1 MDSISYPRK
10 EVVWTKLKEMDEKEQ
25 RMLIARITSL
35 AQSMA
40 SLNSRIRL
48 IEKKLEIGMTFTK
61 GDEFICLEKFSVFNT
76 LSKEAYE
83 IEPMSPIVFLEYK
96 DKNSIVAF
104 FGEQELSFSLSEF
117 ESLIFS
123 GIVVPCEK
131 AKEK

>member
-10 EVVWTKLKEMDEKEQ
+10 KVLWIKLKEMDEKKQE
-25 RMLIARITSL
+25 MFIASISTL
-35 AQSMA
+35 AQSIE
-40 SLNSRIRL
+40 SLSCRIRL
-48 IEKKLEIGMTFTK
+48 IEKKLGIGMTFTK
-61 GDEFICLEKFSVFNT
+61 GDKFTCLEKLSVFNT
-76 LSKEAYE
+76 LSGEEYK

-104 FGEQELSFSLSEF
+104 LGEQELSFSLFEF

-123 GIVVPCEK
+123 GIIVPCEK